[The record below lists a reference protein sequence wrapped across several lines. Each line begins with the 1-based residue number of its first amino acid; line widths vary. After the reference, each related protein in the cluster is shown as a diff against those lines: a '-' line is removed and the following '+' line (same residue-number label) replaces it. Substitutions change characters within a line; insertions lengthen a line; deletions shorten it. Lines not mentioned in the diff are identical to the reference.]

1 MSLNRQASRT
11 KRCASL
17 AWRCTF
23 VACTFVVYYCYYYYY
38 YIYIDIHVYICMYVY
53 INATCMYVY
62 INATC
67 IQSVL
72 SHDWRS
78 VVFIVAGEHD
88 YDPEADVDVE
98 NEMDVDANDSVEE
111 GLLRFPSHFTRIR
124 ANTHTHTR
132 THAQNTSRTHTHT
145 STLLACT
152 HACRLSIRA

>member
-1 MSLNRQASRT
+1 
-11 KRCASL
+11 
-17 AWRCTF
+17 
-23 VACTFVVYYCYYYYY
+23 
-38 YIYIDIHVYICMYVY
+38 
-53 INATCMYVY
+53 MYVY

-88 YDPEADVDVE
+88 YDPEADVDAE

-111 GLLRFPSHFTRIR
+111 GLLRCPSHFTRIR

-132 THAQNTSRTHTHT
+132 THADLHSRSLFYTLTHTLSLSFTFTYYYTVRHT
-145 STLLACT
+145 FSM
-152 HACRLSIRA
+152 